1 MKRLILLII
10 ICVNTCFLI
19 AQRDSVRT
27 GDLQEVV
34 VHEQRLGIPFG
45 QSSRSIEV
53 LTQQKIQQS
62 TADNVAELLTQVA
75 GIDVRQRGVNGVQSD
90 IGIRGGTFDQ
100 TLVLIDGIKL
110 TDPQTGHHSMNIP
123 VAMENI
129 ERIEVLKGA
138 AARIY
143 GANGFAGAINIVTKR
158 AEHNQLTVRTELGE
172 HDLHDLSIS
181 NQYRAGKWSNI
192 ISVKDQESSG
202 YKYNTDYHI
211 RHYNLLTSYGEAG
224 NRLSLVA
231 GHSFRKFGANGFYAS
246 PDFMDQY
253 EETRTTFGAVSYEKL
268 IGDWMIMPKVS
279 YRRNHDDYVFI
290 RSNPAVFN
298 NIHTSQNYQAELQ
311 ARSANR
317 FGIFQAGVDF
327 TAMDLE
333 SSNLGAHDRA
343 MLTFNAE
350 QRFLLLDE
358 RLDITPGVAYTVFSD
373 LDNRFFPG
381 IDIGYEIKPGL
392 RAFANAGY
400 TYRVPTYTDL
410 YYVGPSN
417 TGNADLQAEEAITFE
432 LGAKYNYNRL
442 IAQISYFK
450 RDGKNL
456 IDWTKLDGA
465 DKWSP
470 INLGDINHQG
480 IEVSAQYQWAN
491 TTDLSLK
498 NIGLSYTLVDAD
510 RVAVNTFES
519 RYALEHVQHQATFNL
534 AYGYKGFTHSIAARY
549 VDRVNLDDYQV
560 VDTKLMYE
568 HKGKQVFLNIS
579 NLFSEE
585 YRESNLVLMPERW
598 VTAGLKI
605 DLNY

>member
-1 MKRLILLII
+1 M
-10 ICVNTCFLI
+10 
-19 AQRDSVRT
+19 AQNDSSLSET
-27 GDLQEVV
+27 INEVV
-34 VHEQRLGIPFG
+34 VHEQRLGIAFG

-53 LTQQKIQQS
+53 VTRQEIEQS
-62 TADNVAELLTQVA
+62 TADNIAELLTQVA
-75 GIDVRQRGVNGVQSD
+75 GIDVRQRGINGVQSD

-110 TDPQTGHHSMNIP
+110 TDPQTGHHSMNLPI
-123 VAMENI
+123 ALENI
-129 ERIEVLKGA
+129 QRIEILKGA

-143 GANGFAGAINIVTKR
+143 GANGFAGAINIVTKQADANKISAR
-158 AEHNQLTVRTELGE
+158 IELGE
-172 HDLHDLSIS
+172 NDLHDIALSQQIKK
-181 NQYRAGKWSNI
+181 GKWSNTI
-192 ISVKDQESSG
+192 AVKDQESSG

-211 RHYNLLTSYGEAG
+211 RHYNLLSQYGEAG
-224 NRLSLVA
+224 NKLSLVA

-253 EETRTTFGAVSYEKL
+253 EETHTTFGALSYERL
-268 IGDWMIMPKVS
+268 VGDWMIMPKVS

-311 ARSANR
+311 ARSSNKL
-317 FGIFQAGVDF
+317 GIFQAGVDF

-333 SSNLGAHDRA
+333 SSNLGNHDRT
-343 MLTFNAE
+343 MITFNAE
-350 QRFLLLDE
+350 QRFLLMNE
-358 RLDITPGVAYTVFSD
+358 KLDITPGIAYTVFSD

-381 IDIGYEIKPGL
+381 LDIGYEIQPGL

-410 YYVGPSN
+410 YYVGPQN
-417 TGNADLQAEEAITFE
+417 IGNADLQAEEAISFE
-432 LGAKYNYNRL
+432 LGAKYNKNNWF
-442 IAQISYFK
+442 AQLSYFN

-465 DKWSP
+465 TKWSP
-470 INLGDINHQG
+470 INLGDVNHQG
-480 IEVSAQYQWAN
+480 IELSTQYQWKATN
-491 TTDLSLK
+491 ALSLK

-510 RVAVNTFES
+510 RVEVNTFES
-519 RYALEHVQHQATFNL
+519 RYALEHVKHQATFNL

-549 VDRVNLDDYQV
+549 VDRVNLEDYKV
-560 VDTKLMYE
+560 VDMKLMYDND
-568 HKGKQVFLNIS
+568 GRQIFLNIS

-585 YRESNLVLMPERW
+585 YRESNLVIMPERW
-598 VTAGLKI
+598 ITGGLKI
-605 DLNY
+605 DLKY